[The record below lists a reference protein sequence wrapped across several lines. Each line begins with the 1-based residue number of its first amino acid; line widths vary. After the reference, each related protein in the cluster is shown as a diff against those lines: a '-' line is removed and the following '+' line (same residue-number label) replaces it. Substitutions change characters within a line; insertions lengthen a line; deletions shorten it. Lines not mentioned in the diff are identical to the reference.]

1 MPRHFDDLVLNRIE
15 LMKGLHRTV
24 ISGLIGGLAGS
35 FLGAAAF
42 VAVDALMPSTAEAQ
56 WHCAGA
62 SVQPHAD
69 MSCCTVPT
77 RHGAPQ
83 QRGRALPREPQ
94 CAAAR

>member
-42 VAVDALMPSTAEAQ
+42 VAVDALIPSTAEAQ
-56 WHCAGA
+56 WHCAEA
-62 SVQPHAD
+62 SVEP
-69 MSCCTVPT
+69 
-77 RHGAPQ
+77 
-83 QRGRALPREPQ
+83 LPRAVPGWAVSQ
-94 CAAAR
+94 ARAV